1 MGGRHR
7 RFDPEAGQLVAQPL
21 VFRRQPSDGIRLLT
35 RLVLDRMDRQGAGE
49 IQLGGGDLLAHQ
61 TAACGALRI
70 DLKVLAEVVDRLE
83 MILHL
88 LLQQQSG
95 FQVGFRRIIAEI
107 VDRLEKTGQGFR
119 FVAFAFLINS
129 LALFE
134 IGVVGLD
141 RQGAAR
147 TRIATASENKE
158 RKRREGKQGK
168 AWTHRSWEISLNGW
182 EIAQFWRFPRRI
194 KLQMSL
200 SRKTT
205 LARARAC
212 LKIEAAA
219 IAATARSLGQ
229 EFGAVARA
237 TEAAAAG
244 GAKLIFTGVG
254 KNAPIAQ
261 KLAATFN
268 STGVPSCFLDAT
280 QALHG
285 DLGLC
290 SEGDLAFLLSNSGQ
304 SEEVLRLAPMLRRF
318 GVRLVAFTGNPG
330 SELAEDRQICARL
343 FYRVPREALPASKLA
358 PTASTTAA
366 LALGDALAMVLLEA
380 RGLTRD
386 DFAKFHPAGNLGRVL
401 LLRVR
406 DIMRQGE
413 RLPVAAETVT
423 VQDAILAMTNARSGS
438 ICLVNAKTGRLTG
451 IFTDGDVRRSAL
463 TGPGFRPTQACVKNE
478 FETRAPKTI
487 REDALGVDALRLFQ
501 THKIDDLIVV
511 DQRGHPVG
519 LVDGQDLPKLK
530 IV

>member
-1 MGGRHR
+1 
-7 RFDPEAGQLVAQPL
+7 
-21 VFRRQPSDGIRLLT
+21 
-35 RLVLDRMDRQGAGE
+35 
-49 IQLGGGDLLAHQ
+49 
-61 TAACGALRI
+61 
-70 DLKVLAEVVDRLE
+70 
-83 MILHL
+83 
-88 LLQQQSG
+88 
-95 FQVGFRRIIAEI
+95 
-107 VDRLEKTGQGFR
+107 
-119 FVAFAFLINS
+119 
-129 LALFE
+129 
-134 IGVVGLD
+134 
-141 RQGAAR
+141 
-147 TRIATASENKE
+147 
-158 RKRREGKQGK
+158 
-168 AWTHRSWEISLNGW
+168 
-182 EIAQFWRFPRRI
+182 
-194 KLQMSL
+194 MSL
-200 SRKTT
+200 SPKTA

-212 LKIEAAA
+212 LKIEQAA
-219 IAATARSLGQ
+219 IAATARSLGE

-237 TEAAAAG
+237 TEAAAAA

-318 GVRLVAFTGNPG
+318 GVRLVAFTGSPE
-330 SELAEDRQICARL
+330 SELARIADLRL
-343 FYRVPREALPASKLA
+343 FYRVPREACPLDLA

-406 DIMRQGE
+406 DIMRQGD

-438 ICLVNAKTGRLTG
+438 ICLVNRKTGRLAG
-451 IFTDGDVRRSAL
+451 ILTDGDFRRSAL
-463 TGPGFRPTQACVKNE
+463 TGPGFLQRPVKE
-478 FETRAPKTI
+478 FMTRAPKTI

-501 THKIDDLIVV
+501 EHKIDDLIVV
-511 DQRGHPVG
+511 DANGCPVG